1 MIRLS
6 RPWQLTVGPN
16 EFGPK
21 DCLLSEFNEDEQVS
35 EEGIELMRGVV
46 NGETRILFLHPYP
59 VKSKEDLPSRSGF
72 LPLIRTSHEPTS
84 PEGKKSQFRQRHI
97 DKVFTRVQE
106 LKGALDDPPYVW
118 KRLRSA
124 WEQTEQEENPYK
136 AAIVD
141 QATEMIPILK
151 DLESRKNLML
161 RRVPKRVPINRV
173 QEMDRNSMLW
183 LIRQPGKNIKQ
194 RAGSEQ
200 RIMAI
205 TRQDNF
211 DTLENRVLCS
221 YLLLA
226 ADVAR
231 EWLDEQNNNDDL
243 ERIKS
248 VRSFLKRCR
257 SFYLELK
264 SKGVGCAPAGE
275 TPNYVLMED
284 HSYRK
289 VFEAWEQLLKRKRI
303 FDDLWAWQAEI
314 WSDFVTLAIV
324 MAIDGLE
331 YSETVAQSPIFWLGE
346 AKKGRLFVQDTL
358 VATFW
363 LKTAPEITSG
373 AVVEIF
379 ARQQGSP
386 VALTL
391 VRAHISLRITPL
403 QGEENSKL
411 IAVWAPHSLEPLNLD
426 STAQEA
432 ADSLL
437 RANREVPSENLQRG
451 IIVTPSHSSP
461 EEPVIKKSKSI
472 DEIQLSAIAFDA
484 SGKSLVNGI
493 KSLDCIVQKMVL
505 EIIGELNP

>member
-6 RPWQLTVGPN
+6 RPWQLNSGHD

-21 DCLLSEFNEDEQVS
+21 DCLLSEFNEDEQFS
-35 EEGIELMRGVV
+35 EEGIELMKGVV

-59 VKSKEDLPSRSGF
+59 VKYKEDLPTRRGF
-72 LPLIRTSHEPTS
+72 LPRIRISHEPTS
-84 PEGKKSQFRQRHI
+84 QEGRKSQFRQRHI

-106 LKGALDDPPYVW
+106 LKGALDDPPNVW

-124 WEQTEQEENPYK
+124 WEQTEQVENPYK

-141 QATEMIPILK
+141 QSTEMIPILK

-161 RRVPKRVPINRV
+161 RRIPERVPINRV

-194 RAGSEQ
+194 RAGPEQ

-205 TRQDNF
+205 TRQENF

-231 EWLDEQNNNDDL
+231 EWLDEHNNNDDS
-243 ERIKS
+243 ERIKN
-248 VRSFLKRCR
+248 VRSFSKRCR

-264 SKGVGCAPAGE
+264 GKGVGCAPAGE

-284 HSYRK
+284 RSYRK
-289 VFEAWEQLLKRKRI
+289 VFKAWEQLLKRKRI

-314 WSDFVTLAIV
+314 WSDFVTLSIV

-331 YSETVAQSPIFWLGE
+331 NSEIVAQSPIVWLSE

-363 LKTAPEITSG
+363 LSPAPEIASG

-379 ARQQGSP
+379 ARQQESP

-403 QGEENSKL
+403 QGEENSQF
-411 IAVWAPHSLEPLNLD
+411 IAVWAPHSMGPLKLD
-426 STAQEA
+426 CAAHEA
-432 ADSLL
+432 AHSLL
-437 RANREVPSENLQRG
+437 RANRKAPSDKLQRG
-451 IIVTPSHSSP
+451 IIVTPAHSSP
-461 EEPVIKKSKSI
+461 EKPIFKKSKSI

-484 SGKSLVNGI
+484 SGNSLVTGI
-493 KSLDCIVQKMVL
+493 KSLDCIVQNMVL